1 MKTII
6 FINTQKSGSS
16 RDAIKVA
23 EKMGYYTILLTNN
36 HKQIEQREEYPD
48 VHLMKYC
55 KFDDLDKI
63 KLLIN
68 NLLKKGLN
76 LIAIVSFV
84 DSYCY
89 IANLLAKEF
98 GLNHFTIEAI
108 KKMEDKLLSRNC
120 IKDSKY
126 SPKFK
131 IINKQNN
138 ISENDLK
145 SDLPAIL
152 KFSNSTGSKDVYLVN
167 NYKEFSDIYN
177 SLSEK
182 YPEGNFILE
191 EFIQGNQCIA
201 EVLVINSN
209 INIISIIDQE
219 ISYLNN
225 HFIVTGYYLNLDEI
239 EKNKELKKAIKEIV
253 SLHGLTNG
261 ACHLELRFS
270 NGNWKLIEINPR
282 ISGGGMNSLI
292 EEGTGINLVEQTL
305 NLILGEKVDLNRR
318 FKKHVFIQYTTS
330 LEDGVLEKVTGANIT
345 RNTKNVLKVYIKPRK
360 GNKVCRPT
368 SMGNRYAY
376 VIAEGNNRNEA
387 ENNSKEAIKQL
398 KFHLTN

>member
-16 RDAIKVA
+16 REAIKVA

-36 HKQIEQREEYPD
+36 RKQIEQREEYPD

-55 KFDDLDKI
+55 NFDDLDKV

-68 NLLKKGLN
+68 NLLKKGLK
-76 LIAIVSFV
+76 LMAIVSFV

-89 IANLLAKEF
+89 IANLLAKEY

-120 IKDSKY
+120 IKDTKY
-126 SPKFK
+126 SPKFF
-131 IINKQNN
+131 ILSKQNP
-138 ISENDLK
+138 ISEDDIK
-145 SDLPAIL
+145 SSLPAIL
-152 KFSNSTGSKDVYLVN
+152 KSCNSTGSKDVYLVN
-167 NYKEFSDIYN
+167 NYKEFSDVYK
-177 SLSEK
+177 SLNEK
-182 YPEGNFILE
+182 YPEGNLILE

-201 EVLVINSN
+201 EVLVINNN

-219 ISYLNN
+219 ISYINK

-239 EKNKELKKAIKEIV
+239 ENNTNLRKSVKEII

-292 EEGTGINLVEQTL
+292 EEGTGISLVEQTL
-305 NLILGEKVDLNRR
+305 KLVLSENVDLNRK
-318 FKKHVFIQYTTS
+318 FKKHVYIQYSTS

-345 RNTKNVLKVYIKPRK
+345 KNTNNVLKVYIKPRK
-360 GNKVCRPT
+360 GNKICRPT

-376 VIAEGNNRNEA
+376 VIAEGSNRNEA

-398 KFHLTN
+398 KFHLIK